1 MDENNTYINKS
12 EKEALEIMENVSD
25 ITSDQLQALRENE
38 ECFQT
43 CSDIAE
49 AVIGMQMEKNAL
61 SINTQQAL
69 ADFHRKHL
77 DRRNKKLYILWTSV
91 AGVAATI
98 IIILVLRMMSFSPES
113 DIESIKV
120 FQADHAPQQV
130 TLQVAGEEKVEPLK
144 KAVQSLPSS
153 TVKLSPQKIAYNT
166 IQTENKKIRNMPIL
180 RGVFSFIESLVLG
193 MQTLTYSASFFED
206 EEVDKKKKEP
216 MTEEERRRQEQ
227 KEKKQ
232 ENAMMGGT
240 VVLSIVLAVAV
251 FMMLP
256 YYLSTLFQKVIT
268 SQWVIALLEGVIRLV
283 IFIGYVALISLM
295 KDIRRVYMY
304 HGAEHKCINCIEH
317 GMDLTVDNV
326 RKSSRFHKRCGT
338 SFLLI
343 VMLVSILFFMFIR
356 VDSPILR
363 VVLRLLL
370 IPVIAGVSYEFI
382 RLAGRSDNAVV
393 NLLSKP
399 GLWLQG
405 LTTKEP
411 DDEMIEVGI
420 ASVEVVFDWKPY
432 VEEIRREM
440 K

>member
-1 MDENNTYINKS
+1 MEGVMMKNQEKYAVAVRKPDHEIEVKVS
-12 EKEALEIMENVSD
+12 EY
-25 ITSDQLQALRENE
+25 T
-38 ECFQT
+38 
-43 CSDIAE
+43 
-49 AVIGMQMEKNAL
+49 G
-61 SINTQQAL
+61 
-69 ADFHRKHL
+69 
-77 DRRNKKLYILWTSV
+77 
-91 AGVAATI
+91 I
-98 IIILVLRMMSFSPES
+98 I
-113 DIESIKV
+113 K
-120 FQADHAPQQV
+120 
-130 TLQVAGEEKVEPLK
+130 
-144 KAVQSLPSS
+144 
-153 TVKLSPQKIAYNT
+153 
-166 IQTENKKIRNMPIL
+166 NKKIRNMPIL

-268 SQWVIALLEGVIRLV
+268 SQWVIALSEGVIRLV

-411 DDEMIEVGI
+411 DDEMSEVGI
-420 ASVEVVFDWKPY
+420 ASVEAVFDWKPY